1 MKTATISEL
10 KKELK
15 MRNPQQVEEFCLRL
29 ARFKKDN
36 KELLTYLLFEADDE
50 EVYIRDIK
58 VEISNQFSALNR
70 SNLYYTKKMLR
81 KILRNTNKYIRYS
94 GEKKTEVE
102 LLIFFCKELKH
113 SGIPVDQSITLTNM
127 YQNLLRKIKK
137 SLTTLHEDLQYD
149 YAADMKE
156 LTG

>member
-36 KELLTYLLFEADDE
+36 KELLLFEADDE

-113 SGIPVDQSITLTNM
+113 SGIPVDT
-127 YQNLLRKIKK
+127 LLRKIKK